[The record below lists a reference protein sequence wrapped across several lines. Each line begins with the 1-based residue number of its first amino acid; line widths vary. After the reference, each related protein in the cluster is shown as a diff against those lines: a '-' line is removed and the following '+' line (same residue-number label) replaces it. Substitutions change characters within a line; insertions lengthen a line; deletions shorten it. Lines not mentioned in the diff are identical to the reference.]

1 MRSLQVQDWNCFS
14 YLQFLWTQLS
24 DAARAGRTDNMLELI
39 EEGADIEF
47 KDDVRDMN
55 RWLSRVSV
63 RFHVC
68 GFIG

>member
-1 MRSLQVQDWNCFS
+1 
-14 YLQFLWTQLS
+14 
-24 DAARAGRTDNMLELI
+24 MLELI